1 MCDEIGSNLAS
12 WSSMS
17 QVHVDTVPSSSSS
30 SSSSSSAFVLEDDE
44 DVLLLEESVT
54 KQICS

>member
-1 MCDEIGSNLAS
+1 MCDEIGNNLAS

-30 SSSSSSAFVLEDDE
+30 SSSFVLEDDE

>member
-1 MCDEIGSNLAS
+1 MCDEIGNNLAS

-17 QVHVDTVPSSSSS
+17 QVHIDTVPSSS
-30 SSSSSSAFVLEDDE
+30 FVLEDDE

-54 KQICS
+54 K

>member
-1 MCDEIGSNLAS
+1 MKKKCAEGMCDEIGNNLAS

-30 SSSSSSAFVLEDDE
+30 SSSSSFVLEDDE
-44 DVLLLEESVT
+44 DVLFF
-54 KQICS
+54 

>member
-1 MCDEIGSNLAS
+1 MCDEIGNNLAS

-17 QVHVDTVPSSSSS
+17 QVHIDTVPSSSSS
-30 SSSSSSAFVLEDDE
+30 SSIVLEDDQ

>member
-1 MCDEIGSNLAS
+1 MCDEIGNNLAS

-17 QVHVDTVPSSSSS
+17 QVHIDTVPSSSSS
-30 SSSSSSAFVLEDDE
+30 FVLEDDE